1 MKRYI
6 SPREEIISL
15 HLIQI
20 VAASQTDQG
29 VYTDDP
35 QPPGNA
41 LVKEQPSIW
50 NEEW

>member
-15 HLIQI
+15 HLKQI

-35 QPPGNA
+35 QPPGGA
-41 LVKEQPSIW
+41 LGKENQSIW
-50 NEEW
+50 DNEW